1 MEDTAARADDRTMDR
16 RVLWMCIGLGS
27 TVGGFVPMLFGQS
40 SFSAASLLGSVVG
53 CFAGVWLAARVS
65 A

>member
-1 MEDTAARADDRTMDR
+1 MKTPHRRADHGQMDR

-27 TVGGFVPMLFGQS
+27 TAGGFVPMLFGQS

-53 CFAGVWLAARVS
+53 CFAGIWLAARVS

>member
-1 MEDTAARADDRTMDR
+1 MDR
-16 RVLWMCIGLGS
+16 RVLWMSVGLGS

-53 CFAGVWLAARVS
+53 CFAGIWLAARVS

>member
-1 MEDTAARADDRTMDR
+1 MEGTSVRADDPTMDR

-27 TVGGFVPMLFGQS
+27 TAGGFVPMLFGQS
-40 SFSAASLLGSVVG
+40 SFSPASLLGSVVG
-53 CFAGVWLAARVS
+53 CFAGIWLAARVS

>member
-1 MEDTAARADDRTMDR
+1 MEDRSKRADDRSMDR
-16 RVLWMCIGLGS
+16 RVLWMSVGLGS

-53 CFAGVWLAARVS
+53 CFAGIWLAARVS